1 MAHVFQLLLVGS
13 RCQVGPAR
21 DRAAGVRLRRALV
34 GRVGR
39 VLFVN
44 PGGAGRKR
52 FRLPR
57 SVALLDLSGPEARA
71 GIVALSPP

>member
-1 MAHVFQLLLVGS
+1 
-13 RCQVGPAR
+13 
-21 DRAAGVRLRRALV
+21 V
-34 GRVGR
+34 GRVGQ

-71 GIVALSPP
+71 GIVALSPL